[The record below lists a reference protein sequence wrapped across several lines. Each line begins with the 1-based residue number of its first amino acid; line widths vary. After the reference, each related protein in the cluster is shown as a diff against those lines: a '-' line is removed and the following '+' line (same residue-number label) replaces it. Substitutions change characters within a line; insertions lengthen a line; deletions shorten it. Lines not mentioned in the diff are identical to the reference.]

1 MKQSLKF
8 FGGLWMVLC
17 LGATALY
24 AQPGLALERLLANA
38 GLRNAVMGIA
48 IRDCADGK
56 EVFNYQ
62 GQLALHPASVA
73 KLLPSAWALEKRGAD
88 FCFKTR
94 VFYSGGI
101 REHAIEGDVVIVP
114 SGDPT
119 PDSRYFPDSC
129 FIRKFVSVLREKG
142 IHTIKGRIIVQGE
155 SEEEIPGSWP
165 WEDISNY
172 YGALCHRFNYRDN
185 TYCLNFTTGAAG
197 TTARLLSVEPAL
209 SEIRFRNQV
218 KAAASGGDNAWIYGG
233 PYSNVLYV
241 KGTLPAHQASFQVK
255 GAMHQP
261 EKYFIAELT
270 TYLKKEGIKIEQ
282 RIPRNTTLEELWV
295 YTSPLLEEIVFH
307 TNKSSVNLFAE
318 ALGQLMAPFQYERA
332 LKRWLSGQGIDTS
345 GILLKDACGLSPQNA
360 IPAETI
366 AHLLYTQRNNTAW
379 VRSLPVAG
387 TDRGL
392 NVYLRHHPVLK
403 NKLSAKTGSFSGVR
417 CLAGYLTTSSG
428 KRLAFAFFINN
439 YTCPAAVVYEAVG
452 AFLSDWVSY

>member
-1 MKQSLKF
+1 MSQKLKF
-8 FGGLWMVLC
+8 FGGLWIVLC
-17 LGATALY
+17 LGATALS
-24 AQPGLALERLLANA
+24 AQPGLALERLLAEP

-48 IRDCADGK
+48 IRDCSDGK
-56 EVFNYQ
+56 ELFNYQ
-62 GQLALHPASVA
+62 GQLSLHPASVA
-73 KLLPSAWALEKRGAD
+73 KLLPSAWALEVKGVD

-101 REHAIEGDVVIVP
+101 QEHTIEGDVVILP

-129 FIRKFVSVLREKG
+129 FIRKFVSVLREKD
-142 IHTIKGRIIVQGE
+142 IHTIKGRILVQGE
-155 SEEEIPGSWP
+155 GEENIPGSWP

-185 TYCLNFTTGAAG
+185 TYYLNFTTGAVG
-197 TTARLLSVEPAL
+197 TTARLLSVKPAL
-209 SEIRFRNQV
+209 SAIRFRNQV
-218 KAAASGGDNAWIYGG
+218 KVAASGGDNAWIYGG
-233 PYSNVLYV
+233 PYSKVLYV
-241 KGTLPAHQASFQVK
+241 KGTLPAHRASFQVK

-261 EKYFIAELT
+261 EKYFIEELT
-270 TYLKKEGIKIEQ
+270 ACLKKEGIRIEQ
-282 RIPRNTTLEELWV
+282 KVPRHTELEELWV
-295 YTSPLLEEIVFH
+295 YTSPLLPEIVFH

-318 ALGQLMAPFQYERA
+318 ALGQLMAPYHYEKA
-332 LKRWLSGQGIDTS
+332 AKQWLAGQGIDTL
-345 GILLKDACGLSPQNA
+345 GVILKDACGLSPQNA

-379 VRSLPVAG
+379 IHSLPVAG
-387 TDRGL
+387 LDSGL
-392 NVYLRHHPVLK
+392 NAYLRYHPVLK

-439 YTCPAAVVYEAVG
+439 YTCPSAVLYKTVG
-452 AFLSDWVSY
+452 AFLSDWVND